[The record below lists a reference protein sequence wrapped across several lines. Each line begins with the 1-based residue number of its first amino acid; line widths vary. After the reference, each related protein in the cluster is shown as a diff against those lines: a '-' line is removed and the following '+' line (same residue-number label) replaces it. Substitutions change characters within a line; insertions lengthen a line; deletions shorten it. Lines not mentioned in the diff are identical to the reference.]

1 MEGFKL
7 KISNWLS
14 RQPSWVFALYASFTA
29 FFVYS
34 CMYAFRKPF
43 TVGTFDDLSLWGVD
57 YKIWLITSQVI
68 GYTLSKF
75 LGIKYISEMTN
86 NARTYYILAL
96 VGAAEVALLAFWLVP
111 RPFNF
116 VFMFFNGLPLGMI
129 WGAVFSYL
137 EGRRLTELLGAGLC
151 VSFIVASGVVKTVGG
166 LVMIHLGV
174 SEFAMPFVTGLFFAI
189 PLVISVFFLD
199 AVPPPTAED
208 EKLRTKRAPMNKAE
222 RKAFISKFSIGIV
235 LLVVTYVFLTIFREL
250 RDNFSAEIWDSLG
263 YGNDASIFTIAELP
277 VALFTL
283 VSLALITF
291 VRSNFKAFNII
302 LAIIFIGFLVVI
314 ASTLLFERQYIEGKL
329 WMILMGIGLYLG
341 YVPFNAFLYE
351 RLISSFRYI
360 SNIGFLI
367 YVSDAFGYLGSLGV
381 VLYKNF
387 FTPTISWVKFFSLSG
402 LWFSLVGLV
411 LMALSMVYFNMKYRK
426 FRRSGAEAESH
437 ADNSFPGTTAPDY
450 LVNRS
455 NK

>member
-1 MEGFKL
+1 MEGIKL
-7 KISNWLS
+7 RISSWLS

-43 TVGTFDDLSLWGVD
+43 TVGTFEDLSLWGVD

-75 LGIKYISEMTN
+75 LGIKYVSEMTN

-96 VGAAEVALLAFWLVP
+96 VGAAEVALLLFWVVP
-111 RPFNF
+111 HPYNF
-116 VFMFFNGLPLGMI
+116 IFMFFNGLPLGMI

-166 LVMIHLGV
+166 LVMIHFGV
-174 SEFAMPFVTGLFFAI
+174 SEFAMPFITGLIFAI
-189 PLVISVFFLD
+189 PLVVSVFFLD

-208 EKLRTKRAPMNKAE
+208 ERLRTKRAPMNKAE
-222 RKAFISKFSIGIV
+222 RKAFLAKFSIGIF

-250 RDNFSAEIWDSLG
+250 RDNFSAEIWNSLG
-263 YGNDASIFTIAELP
+263 YGNDASIFTVAELP
-277 VALFTL
+277 VAVFTL
-283 VSLALITF
+283 LSLALVTF

-302 LAIIFIGFLVVI
+302 LAIIFFSFLLVI
-314 ASTLLFERQYIEGKL
+314 VSTVLFERQFIAGKL

-387 FTPTISWVKFFSLSG
+387 YTPNISWVKFFSLSG
-402 LWFSLVGLV
+402 FWFSLVGLV
-411 LMALSMVYFNMKYRK
+411 LMTLSMVYFNVKYRRFQK
-426 FRRSGAEAESH
+426 SVIGAEQDKDLA
-437 ADNSFPGTTAPDY
+437 TAPEI
-450 LVNRS
+450 LINTT